1 MPYLTQA
8 ELEARYGAEH
18 IEELLASGSG
28 LTFEAAEADAAAVID
43 SYLGSVP
50 ARGYAVP
57 LTVTPLPNRV
67 RELATD
73 LTIYKLYSRGAP
85 EDIRARHDAAIKFLE
100 KVAKGELTIIGLDP
114 VDPEVPVS
122 GANAVQYAAEPRV
135 FTTDSLKGF
144 LGC

>member
-1 MPYLTQA
+1 MPYLTRE

-18 IEELLASGSG
+18 VSELLDSGSG

-43 SYLGSVP
+43 SYLASVP

-57 LTVTPLPNRV
+57 LVVSPLPNRV
-67 RELATD
+67 RELSTD

-114 VDPEVPVS
+114 VDPDVPIT
-122 GANAVQYAAEPRV
+122 GADAVQYASEPRV
-135 FTTDSLKGF
+135 FTTDTLQGF